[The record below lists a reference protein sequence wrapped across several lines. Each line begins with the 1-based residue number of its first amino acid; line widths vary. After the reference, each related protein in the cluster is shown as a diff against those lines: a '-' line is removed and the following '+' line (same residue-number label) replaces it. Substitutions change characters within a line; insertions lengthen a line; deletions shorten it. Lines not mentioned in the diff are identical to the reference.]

1 MEVAKEEGGGAGFD
15 EVGGLLGV
23 ESLEP
28 SENEIIGF
36 YYLGLIRVVGVSGH
50 GWVYLIEMFDSFD
63 RVFGLLFHLNK
74 FKL

>member
-1 MEVAKEEGGGAGFD
+1 MEVAKEERGGAGFD
-15 EVGGLLGV
+15 EVGWLLGV

-36 YYLGLIRVVGVSGH
+36 DYLGLVRVVCVSGH
-50 GWVYLIEMFDSFD
+50 GWIYLVEMFDRFD

-74 FKL
+74 FK